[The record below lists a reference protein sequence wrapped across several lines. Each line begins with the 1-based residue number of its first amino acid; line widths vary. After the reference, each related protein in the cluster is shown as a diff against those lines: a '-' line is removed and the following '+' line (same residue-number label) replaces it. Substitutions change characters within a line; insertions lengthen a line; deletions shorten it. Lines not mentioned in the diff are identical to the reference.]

1 MEAITYRTLT
11 TKEEIETYLQ
21 RFGNHVKVKL
31 PYDYIDRSTVVG
43 AYRGEEMV
51 AGYMLVTKPAFRSLL
66 FVPDAVKKE
75 NAFFR
80 NDEYEMMEV
89 NGLWIGAGVRSAKE
103 QFGIWLHM
111 LRDVFMCRK
120 KYVLLMADTR
130 NVNICKIHNL
140 MGKQELYQG
149 PAHSLASMKTHD
161 TISVGY
167 ATRWSLVMNLPKYLA
182 EYRNRQR
189 KSSRRGAGVKPITG
203 VVEAG

>member
-11 TKEEIETYLQ
+11 TKQEIETYLQ

-31 PYDYIDRSTVVG
+31 PYDYIDRSTIVG
-43 AYRGEEMV
+43 AYRGDEMV

-75 NAFFR
+75 NGFFR

-89 NGLWIGAGVRSAKE
+89 NGLWIGAGVRSARD
-103 QFGIWLHM
+103 QFSIWLHM

-130 NVNICKIHNL
+130 NANICKIHNL

-149 PAHSLASMKTHD
+149 PAHSLAGMNTHD

-189 KSSRRGAGVKPITG
+189 KSSRRSAGMEPISG